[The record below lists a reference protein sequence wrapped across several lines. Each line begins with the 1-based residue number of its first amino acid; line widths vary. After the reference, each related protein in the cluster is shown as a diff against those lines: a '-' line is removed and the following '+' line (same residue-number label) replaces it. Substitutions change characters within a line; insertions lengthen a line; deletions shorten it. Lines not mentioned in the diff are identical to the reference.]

1 MGRNENNL
9 GELNRMDFT
18 TSIAIDYIIPDSP
31 SDFGAILLWILIII
45 LVIIA
50 IIDIRLYLDN
60 QKTSKKLEWIPMRE
74 EPQQKSNTA
83 EEIKK
88 SKEVRMQ
95 EIFDIR
101 NKVDKII
108 EINKL

>member
-1 MGRNENNL
+1 
-9 GELNRMDFT
+9 MDFT
-18 TSIAIDYIIPDSP
+18 TSIVIDYIIPDSP
-31 SDFGAILLWILIII
+31 SDFGAILLWILIIL

-60 QKTSKKLEWIPMRE
+60 QKASKKLEWIPMTE
-74 EPQQKSNTA
+74 EPQQVVNTV
-83 EEIKK
+83 KQMK
-88 SKEVRMQ
+88 TSKEERLQ
-95 EIFDIR
+95 EIVEVR

>member
-1 MGRNENNL
+1 MGGNENNL

-60 QKTSKKLEWIPMRE
+60 QKTSKKLEWIPMTE
-74 EPQQKSNTA
+74 EPQQVINTV
-83 EEIKK
+83 KPMK
-88 SKEVRMQ
+88 TSKEERLQ
-95 EIFDIR
+95 EIVEIR